1 MASLRPSWR
10 GLGNGRDR
18 SGFPWARADISA
30 MLRVMSQEKIH
41 FDAPSPIERL
51 FSRMFG
57 AHVGLG
63 LGFSHNYQLEVRG
76 RRSGRLYSTPVD
88 VLVHRGRRFLVAG
101 RGETQWV
108 RNARASGQV
117 TLRKGMRG
125 EACRLRVLSDAEK
138 PEVLKAYLDRL
149 KMTVQRYFP
158 IPAGSPVERFAPV
171 AAGYPVF
178 ELKAA
183 REGDLTSG
191 E

>member
-1 MASLRPSWR
+1 MRAQP
-10 GLGNGRDR
+10 
-18 SGFPWARADISA
+18 AR
-30 MLRVMSQEKIH
+30 
-41 FDAPSPIERL
+41 FDAPSPFERVFSRL
-51 FSRMFG
+51 FG
-57 AHVGLG
+57 ILVGLG
-63 LGFSHNYQLEVRG
+63 LALPHNYLLEVRG
-76 RRSGRLYSTPVD
+76 RKSGRLYSTPVD
-88 VLVHRGRRFLVAG
+88 VLEHGGRRFLVAG

-138 PEVLKAYLDRL
+138 PEVLKAYLDRF

-158 IPAGSPVERFAPV
+158 IPAGSPVEKFAPV

-178 ELKAA
+178 ELKARA
-183 REGDLTSG
+183 HEGDVTSG

>member
-1 MASLRPSWR
+1 
-10 GLGNGRDR
+10 
-18 SGFPWARADISA
+18 

-108 RNARASGQV
+108 RNARASGQI
-117 TLRKGMRG
+117 TLRKGRRR
-125 EACRLRVLSDAEK
+125 EELRVRIVPDVEK
-138 PEVLKAYLDRL
+138 PDVLKATSIGSSSRCSATSRSLPARQPTRL
-149 KMTVQRYFP
+149 LRWPRATP
-158 IPAGSPVERFAPV
+158 S
-171 AAGYPVF
+171 
-178 ELKAA
+178 
-183 REGDLTSG
+183 SS
-191 E
+191 